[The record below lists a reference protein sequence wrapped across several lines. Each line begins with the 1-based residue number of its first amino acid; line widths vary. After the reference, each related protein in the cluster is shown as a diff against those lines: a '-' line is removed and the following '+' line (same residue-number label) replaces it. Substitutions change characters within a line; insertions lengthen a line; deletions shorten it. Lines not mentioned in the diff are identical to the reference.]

1 MNREMKRMQEK
12 AERKKRA
19 GSSERPTPAANAAAR
34 RAQAAEKK
42 KKRTGPR
49 QFLKE
54 VRTELRRVDWPSR
67 AELISYTMVVLVT
80 IVVLTTYVFGLD
92 SLFSKAILKLLGS

>member
-1 MNREMKRMQEK
+1 MQEK